1 MTRLSA
7 GAPDERAA
15 VAALWR
21 AFAARLRN
29 TLGLAATK
37 DFGKLSRVALRSR
50 ELIPTAVSA
59 LNPDD
64 LQSHDPRDLL
74 NVFCDVTD
82 S

>member
-37 DFGKLSRVALRSR
+37 AWRSR
-50 ELIPTAVSA
+50 ELIPTGHCAACRRIGTFLEGDRV
-59 LNPDD
+59 
-64 LQSHDPRDLL
+64 
-74 NVFCDVTD
+74 
-82 S
+82 